1 MNGDKYNNDGTD
13 MKLARTTLVMTALL
27 GLAGCQSTSDKPKEV
42 GVTNQESKADS
53 YAIYE
58 QAKSNYE
65 TWLAT
70 LKGSESLKLY
80 SPDLYSE
87 LLESWEEAV
96 EIYEDVA
103 VDPAKATESYSV
115 FSSGTYAENFTER
128 LGVVEKNHKVL
139 LALKET
145 ADVLLADSIAQM
157 AYLDKIDAKKAY
169 SSEYA
174 SVTRSY
180 QGLYEEVEDGDL
192 DDAQTS
198 QVKFLTK
205 AKGLEQKV
213 VLKEFVTPLS
223 KQLSKLRSEG
233 FNRVAA
239 ISYAKAKAEVSVAE
253 NTVKA
258 NTRDLKIISE
268 AVASAQFEIDHVKNT
283 AAEVK
288 LLANVDDEKFEPII
302 LEFEGKLLTISK
314 SIDGSDFRDQPLR
327 VQTELIVDAIKQ
339 LHSENSTAELEG
351 KIATL
356 NEQHETMKEQV
367 AKHNEVLAQE
377 KEQQASLNKQLA
389 RTESHIASLEELI
402 VNYKQQL
409 QAPKD
414 ADESSVMPEAK
425 SVESSESATKTVN
438 EPLNEISDQSEKTKL
453 EITNPE
459 S

>member
-1 MNGDKYNNDGTD
+1 MRMD
-13 MKLARTTLVMTALL
+13 MKLAHTTLVMAALL
-27 GLAGCQSTSDKPKEV
+27 GLSGCQSTSEQPKEV
-42 GVTNQESKADS
+42 GVTNQESKTDS

-58 QAKSNYE
+58 QTKSDYE

-70 LKGSESLKLY
+70 LKEAKSLKLY

-87 LLESWEEAV
+87 LLESWEDAV

-115 FSSGTYAENFTER
+115 FSSGTYAEKFSEH
-128 LGVVEKNHKVL
+128 LVVVEKNHNKL

-157 AYLDKIDAKKAY
+157 AYLDDISAKKAY

-174 SVTRSY
+174 SVSRSY
-180 QGLYEEVEDGDL
+180 RALYEDVEDGDL
-192 DDAQTS
+192 DDAQTN

-205 AKGLEQKV
+205 AKALEQKV
-213 VLKEFVTPLS
+213 VLKEFVAPLN
-223 KQLSKLRSEG
+223 KQLGQLRSQG

-258 NTRDLKIISE
+258 NTRDLKVISE
-268 AVASAQFEIDHVKNT
+268 AVSSAQFEIDHVKNT

-288 LLANVDDEKFEPII
+288 LLVNVDNGKFEPII

-314 SIDGSDFRDQPLR
+314 SINGSDFRNQPLR
-327 VQTELIVDAIKQ
+327 VQAELIVDAIKQ
-339 LHSENSTAELEG
+339 LHSANSTDELES
-351 KIATL
+351 KIADL
-356 NEQHETMKEQV
+356 NEQNATMKEQV
-367 AKHNEVLAQE
+367 AQHNAVLAQE
-377 KEQQASLNKQLA
+377 KEQQAGLNKQLA

-402 VNYKQQL
+402 ANYKQQL
-409 QAPKD
+409 QLPEEAAK
-414 ADESSVMPEAK
+414 ATAETGTQAEESNEGAEETVTEAVTETVDESEKAK
-425 SVESSESATKTVN
+425 AEV
-438 EPLNEISDQSEKTKL
+438 
-453 EITNPE
+453 TNTE
-459 S
+459 TDVD

>member
-1 MNGDKYNNDGTD
+1 

-27 GLAGCQSTSDKPKEV
+27 GLAGCQSTSEQPKEV
-42 GVTNQESKADS
+42 GVTNQESKTDS

-58 QAKSNYE
+58 QTKSDYE
-65 TWLAT
+65 AWLAT
-70 LKGSESLKLY
+70 LKGAKSLKLY

-115 FSSGTYAENFTER
+115 FSSGTYAENFSER
-128 LGVVEKNHKVL
+128 LVVVEKNHKKL
-139 LALKET
+139 LGLKET
-145 ADVLLADSIAQM
+145 ADALLADSIAQM
-157 AYLDKIDAKKAY
+157 AYLDDIGAKKAY

-174 SVTRSY
+174 SVNRSY
-180 QGLYEEVEDGDL
+180 RALYEDVEDGDL
-192 DDAQTS
+192 DDAQTN
-198 QVKFLTK
+198 QVKFLAK

-213 VLKEFVTPLS
+213 VLKEFVAPLNT
-223 KQLSKLRSEG
+223 QLSKLRSEG
-233 FNRVAA
+233 FHRVAA
-239 ISYAKAKAEVSVAE
+239 ISYAKAKAEISVAD

-258 NTRDLKIISE
+258 NTRDLKVITE

-339 LHSENSTAELEG
+339 LHSANSTDELES
-351 KIATL
+351 KIADL
-356 NEQHETMKEQV
+356 SKQNEAMKEQV
-367 AKHNEVLAQE
+367 AQHNAVLAKE
-377 KEQQASLNKQLA
+377 KEQQASLNKQLT

-402 VNYKQQL
+402 ENYKQQL
-409 QAPKD
+409 PKSNEAPVAENAPVAED
-414 ADESSVMPEAK
+414 AAVEEASVSEVAEKSAVITEVAPAEVNESVAE
-425 SVESSESATKTVN
+425 VVTETVN
-438 EPLNEISDQSEKTKL
+438 
-453 EITNPE
+453 
-459 S
+459 